1 MQLNQGIIFPPQI
14 ILFKK
19 KIIQYLI
26 RQMEKTKEKSEEIE
40 LMSLKDM
47 WFFSHVYCVSLWW
60 TVFYFIRHNP
70 FDPS

>member
-1 MQLNQGIIFPPQI
+1 
-14 ILFKK
+14 
-19 KIIQYLI
+19 
-26 RQMEKTKEKSEEIE
+26 MEKTKEKSEEIE